1 MNRQTLI
8 RIAVTLVTLALA
20 LVLMHAIWHRYMYS
34 PWTRDGRVRANV
46 INLSTD
52 VSGLVKEVRV
62 KDNEWVRKGDVLFV
76 IDPDRFRYAI
86 DQADA
91 DVARARGQLQQSES
105 LMNASLYESKMR
117 RDQAARREKLS
128 GDVVSE
134 EMRSD
139 YGFQSQQSQS
149 ALDAARAAYVA
160 AQASLKAAL
169 VRRETAGL
177 DLVRSE
183 VRAPTDGYI
192 TNLNLYPGDFSN
204 AGVARMAMID
214 SNSFWVYGYF
224 EETKIQGVHVGDRAK
239 VRLLGGDV
247 DIEGHVDSIASG
259 IVDRDNPTGENELLA
274 NVDPIFTWV
283 RLAQRVPVRIHL
295 DHVPH
300 DIHLAMGMTCTIT
313 LTPPGAHQTNES
325 TSRGA
330 E

>member
-1 MNRQTLI
+1 MNKQYLI
-8 RIAVTLVTLALA
+8 RIAVTLVA
-20 LVLMHAIWHRYMYS
+20 LVIALLLIHAIWQRYMYA

-62 KDNEWVRKGDVLFV
+62 KDNEWVRKGEVLYV
-76 IDPDRFRYAI
+76 LDPDRFRYAVQ
-86 DQADA
+86 QADA
-91 DVARARGQLQQSES
+91 DTERAKAQLQQAES
-105 LMNASLYESKMR
+105 LMNASLFESKMR
-117 RDQAARREKLS
+117 KDQAARREKLS

-134 EMRSD
+134 EIRSD
-139 YGFQSQQSQS
+139 YALQSQQSHS
-149 ALDAARAAYVA
+149 ALDAARAAYTA

-169 VRRETAGL
+169 VRQETARL

-192 TNLNLYPGDFSN
+192 TNLNLYPGDFSS

-224 EETKIQGVHVGDRAK
+224 EETKIQGVHVGDKATIQ
-239 VRLLGGDV
+239 LLGGNV
-247 DIEGHVDSIASG
+247 DIDGHVDSIASG
-259 IVDRDNPTGENELLA
+259 IVDRDNPTGSGELLA

-295 DHVPH
+295 DRVPNG
-300 DIHLAMGMTCTIT
+300 IHIAMGMTCTIT
-313 LTPPGAHQTNES
+313 LDSKRPA
-325 TSRGA
+325 R
-330 E
+330 

>member
-1 MNRQTLI
+1 MNRQTYI
-8 RIAVTLVTLALA
+8 RIAVTLVALA
-20 LVLMHAIWHRYMYS
+20 IAVVLIHVIWQRYMYS

-62 KDNEWVRKGDVLFV
+62 KDNQWVRKGDVLFV
-76 IDPDRFRYAI
+76 LDPDRFRYAI

-91 DVARARGQLQQSES
+91 DVARARGQVQQNES
-105 LMNASLYESKMR
+105 LMNASLFESKMR
-117 RDQAARREKLS
+117 RDQASRREKLP

-134 EMRSD
+134 EVRSD
-139 YGFQSQQSQS
+139 YALQSQQSQS
-149 ALDAARAAYVA
+149 ALDAARAGYAA

-177 DLVRSE
+177 DYVRSV

-192 TNLNLYPGDFSN
+192 TNLNLYPGDFAN

-224 EETKIQGVHVGDRAK
+224 EETKIQGVHVGDRAT
-239 VRLLGGDV
+239 VQLLGGNVNID
-247 DIEGHVDSIASG
+247 GHVDSIASG
-259 IVDRDNPTGENELLA
+259 IVDRDNPTDNSELLA

-295 DHVPH
+295 DQVPG

-313 LTPPGAHQTNES
+313 LSPQHAV
-325 TSRGA
+325 R
-330 E
+330 

>member
-1 MNRQTLI
+1 MNRQTCI
-8 RIAVTLVTLALA
+8 RIAVTLVTLIVAL
-20 LVLMHAIWHRYMYS
+20 LLMHAIWQRYMYS

-62 KDNEWVRKGDVLFV
+62 KDNQWVRKGDVLFV
-76 IDPDRFRYAI
+76 LDPDRFRYAI

-91 DVARARGQLQQSES
+91 DVARARGQVQQSES
-105 LMNASLYESKMR
+105 LMNASLFEAKMR
-117 RDQAARREKLS
+117 KDQASRREKLP

-134 EMRSD
+134 ESRSD
-139 YGFQSQQSQS
+139 YAWQSQQSLS
-149 ALDAARAAYVA
+149 ALDAARASAVA
-160 AQASLKAAL
+160 AQANLKAAL
-169 VRRETAGL
+169 VRRDTAGL
-177 DLVRSE
+177 DFVRSV

-192 TNLNLYPGDFSN
+192 TNLNLWPGDFASS
-204 AGVARMAMID
+204 GVARMAMID

-224 EETKIQGVHVGDRAK
+224 EETKIQGVHVGDRAH

-247 DIEGHVDSIASG
+247 DLAGHVDSIASG
-259 IVDRDNPTGENELLA
+259 IVDRDNPTDGGELLA

-295 DHVPH
+295 DNVPR

-313 LTPPGAHQTNES
+313 LSPKQATTRTAF
-325 TSRGA
+325 
-330 E
+330 

>member
-1 MNRQTLI
+1 MNKQYLI
-8 RIAVTLVTLALA
+8 RIAVTLVTVIIA
-20 LVLMHAIWHRYMYS
+20 VWLMHAIWLRYMYS

-62 KDNEWVRKGDVLFV
+62 KDNQWVRKGDVLY
-76 IDPDRFRYAI
+76 ILDPDRFRYAV

-91 DVARARGQLQQSES
+91 DVARAKAQLQQAES
-105 LMNASLYESKMR
+105 QMDASLYESKMR
-117 RDQAARREKLS
+117 KDQAARREKLS

-134 EMRSD
+134 EIRSD
-139 YGFQSQQSQS
+139 YALQSRQSQS
-149 ALDAARAAYVA
+149 SLEAARAAYTA
-160 AQASLKAAL
+160 AQAALKAAL
-169 VRRETAGL
+169 ARKETAHL

-192 TNLNLYPGDFSN
+192 VNLNLYPGDYSS

-224 EETKIQGVHVGDRAK
+224 EETKIQGVHVGDHAT
-239 VRLLGGDV
+239 VRLLGGNV
-247 DIEGHVDSIASG
+247 DMGGHVDSIASG
-259 IVDRDNPTGENELLA
+259 IVDRDNPTGTGELLA

-295 DHVPH
+295 DSVPQG
-300 DIHLAMGMTCTIT
+300 IHLAMGMTCTIT
-313 LTPPGAHQTNES
+313 LAA
-325 TSRGA
+325 RK
-330 E
+330 

>member
-1 MNRQTLI
+1 MNRQTCI
-8 RIAVTLVTLALA
+8 RIAVTLVTLIVAL
-20 LVLMHAIWHRYMYS
+20 LLMHAIWQRYMYS

-62 KDNEWVRKGDVLFV
+62 KDNQWVRKGDVLFV
-76 IDPDRFRYAI
+76 LDPDRFRYAI

-91 DVARARGQLQQSES
+91 DVARARGQVQQSES
-105 LMNASLYESKMR
+105 LMNASLFEAKMR
-117 RDQAARREKLS
+117 KDQAARREKLP

-134 EMRSD
+134 ESRSD
-139 YGFQSQQSQS
+139 YAWQSQQSLS
-149 ALDAARAAYVA
+149 ALDAARASAVA
-160 AQASLKAAL
+160 AQANLKAAL
-169 VRRETAGL
+169 VRRDTAGL
-177 DLVRSE
+177 DFVRSV

-192 TNLNLYPGDFSN
+192 TNLNLWPGDFASS
-204 AGVARMAMID
+204 GVARMAMID

-224 EETKIQGVHVGDRAK
+224 EETKIQGVHVGDRAH

-247 DIEGHVDSIASG
+247 DLAGHVDSIASG
-259 IVDRDNPTGENELLA
+259 IVDRDNPTDGGELLA

-295 DHVPH
+295 DNVPH

-313 LTPPGAHQTNES
+313 LSPKQATTRTAF
-325 TSRGA
+325 
-330 E
+330 